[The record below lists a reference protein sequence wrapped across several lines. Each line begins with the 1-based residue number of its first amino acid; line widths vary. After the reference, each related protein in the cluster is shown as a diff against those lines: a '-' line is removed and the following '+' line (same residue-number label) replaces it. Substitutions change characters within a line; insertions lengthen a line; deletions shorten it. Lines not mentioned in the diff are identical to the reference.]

1 MILNMRWPKI
11 CRRRPV
17 LTNIAILTGSA
28 FLERLL
34 GGFYRV
40 ALARASGPEA
50 LGLLQYCLP
59 FLRLGG
65 ILGTLGIPQA
75 LTREVAE
82 ALARGRRDEAEAMTA
97 WALRAVGLAGA
108 GLALA
113 LSLLPPVFRSLFP
126 DPRVL
131 PLFRWLGPVV
141 VFSSLGMVL
150 QGGLQGQNRMWP
162 LALAGFVAQLGK
174 LGLGLFLIG
183 RVAPRGPSP
192 IASAALA
199 AMAASEF
206 VSALAGRPRGRNG
219 GGGGLLRSSLPLMG
233 DGLLFALANAADMVI
248 IPARLLRAGYAPE
261 AITPLLG
268 RAWGMALPT
277 IFFPMVLVWPIAA
290 ATMPVVSAAAARGD
304 RAALGRRICR
314 GYLAVSGIASLS
326 AAAFHLLAGPIVA
339 VLYAA
344 PAAAPFLA
352 DFAWA
357 APPIYL
363 ASFGADLLV
372 ALGRSQALFWQSALS
387 VAARTGLVYL
397 LTGRPRLGPAG
408 AVLGIGFGNALLAA
422 TCAWTVRKTLIGL
435 GNDRG
440 RP

>member
-1 MILNMRWPKI
+1 MRWPKI
-11 CRRRPV
+11 CRQRPV

-82 ALARGRRDEAEAMTA
+82 ALARGRQDEAEAMTA

-206 VSALAGRPRGRNG
+206 VSC
-219 GGGGLLRSSLPLMG
+219 
-233 DGLLFALANAADMVI
+233 GLLFA
-248 IPARLLRAGYAPE
+248 
-261 AITPLLG
+261 
-268 RAWGMALPT
+268 
-277 IFFPMVLVWPIAA
+277 
-290 ATMPVVSAAAARGD
+290 
-304 RAALGRRICR
+304 
-314 GYLAVSGIASLS
+314 
-326 AAAFHLLAGPIVA
+326 
-339 VLYAA
+339 
-344 PAAAPFLA
+344 
-352 DFAWA
+352 
-357 APPIYL
+357 
-363 ASFGADLLV
+363 
-372 ALGRSQALFWQSALS
+372 
-387 VAARTGLVYL
+387 
-397 LTGRPRLGPAG
+397 
-408 AVLGIGFGNALLAA
+408 
-422 TCAWTVRKTLIGL
+422 
-435 GNDRG
+435 
-440 RP
+440 